1 MGVLWL
7 FYLPPNSSKYM
18 VVFPDCILLDHLLLQ
33 RGGSRGHDIFRVWPS
48 VFLLD
53 VLHPLQNL
61 FRHFRFFVFG
71 VRFIF
76 SKPKLILLGFV
87 VLQDC
92 GDSLLVLGNRDGW
105 FFNIKLYFITLRFIF
120 QLSDFDIILFLL
132 RFGSLFR
139 LFIFVH

>member
-1 MGVLWL
+1 
-7 FYLPPNSSKYM
+7 
-18 VVFPDCILLDHLLLQ
+18 
-33 RGGSRGHDIFRVWPS
+33 
-48 VFLLD
+48 
-53 VLHPLQNL
+53 
-61 FRHFRFFVFG
+61 
-71 VRFIF
+71 
-76 SKPKLILLGFV
+76 LLGFV

-105 FFNIKLYFITLRFIF
+105 FFNIKLYFITLWFIF